1 LEGFDDEGVDV
12 SMADGT
18 AVLKWLR
25 HPAGIT
31 AIVVATIAVVIWSDR
46 VHNQPDPISASPQA
60 AASAPALGGELP
72 AIVKRFG
79 EASKVPD
86 KMPSKSEKAP
96 APGLV
101 DLLAGLESK
110 VKADPANIGNRLLLA
125 QTYQELGQRDKALKE
140 ARDIAEKN
148 PNHPRARL
156 VLASILST
164 SQQQSELNEAVALLD
179 GLRSVT
185 EVKQYLVQLY
195 LGDAFIRLGDHQGA
209 IKNWKAAL
217 EDMPAM
223 DNRRDELQ
231 KRITDLGRNA

>member
-1 LEGFDDEGVDV
+1 MVEG
-12 SMADGT
+12 T
-18 AVLKWLR
+18 TVLRWLR
-25 HPAGIT
+25 HPGGIT
-31 AIVVATIAVVIWSDR
+31 VIVVATLAVVIWSDR
-46 VHNQPDPISASPQA
+46 AHNQSDPASGESVNGVTFPSPSPQ
-60 AASAPALGGELP
+60 APALGGELP
-72 AIVKRFG
+72 DIVKRYG
-79 EASKVPD
+79 DASKAPD

-101 DLLAGLESK
+101 DLLAGLEAK
-110 VKADPANIGNRLLLA
+110 VKADPANIGNRILLA
-125 QTYQELGQRDKALKE
+125 QTYQELGQREKALKE

-148 PNHPRARL
+148 PSHPRARM

-185 EVKQYLVQLY
+185 DVKQYLVQMY

-217 EDMPAM
+217 ENMPAM